1 MSSPSITSAIN
12 KLRHLLTRQEKLQWM
27 GIVGFALCTSL
38 FEVITA
44 TVIVVFAQVLNQPE
58 VARKYISLIGFSNNL
73 SPARIVFYTAI
84 ICGATYLIKNS
95 IAAFEIFYQNFTI
108 QKMNY
113 HFKNKLLHRYAM
125 ADYGFYL
132 TRNSSLGLTVIS
144 EAEAIFSGG
153 MISLATIISESV
165 VFICLVIMVI
175 AMNPSLAIVI
185 SGVAGL
191 CSLVV
196 SKGLF
201 PLFYRW
207 GKRLQDAALLSSQN
221 LLQFFHAFKEIV
233 LLGKR
238 EAFIGAY
245 QLHSLKKSTIQA
257 TQTATNHLP
266 RIIIE
271 VLFVGLFVLTISF
284 LCFKHDTPQQ
294 IIGILGGY
302 LYVGFRLMPG
312 LNRIISQL
320 NTFKNNIP
328 YIERVY
334 NEYTTVA
341 DNDNYVDCHNFTF
354 NKNIIFNAV
363 SFKYR
368 NTEQDVLC
376 NVSLEIKK
384 GESIGIIGETGS
396 GKSTL
401 IDLLLGLLK
410 PYKGS
415 ILIDDLYPANS
426 YQWHKKIGYVPQSVY
441 LIDDT
446 IEANI
451 AFDEDVKF
459 VNIEKLNQAIDTAQL
474 RNFVD
479 QLPLGIKTIVGE
491 RGIRLSGGERQ
502 RIAIARA
509 LYNDPEVLIFDEATS
524 ALDNETETRLMET
537 IKMVSQERTVIM
549 VAHRVSTLKDC
560 DSIVEI
566 DKGVVSKIYAKQ

>member
-1 MSSPSITSAIN
+1 MCVIKQYICGFSKIMSSPSITSAIN

-73 SPARIVFYTAI
+73 SPDLIVFYTAI

-238 EAFIGAY
+238 DAFIGAY

-284 LCFKHDTPQQ
+284 LCFKH
-294 IIGILGGY
+294 
-302 LYVGFRLMPG
+302 
-312 LNRIISQL
+312 
-320 NTFKNNIP
+320 
-328 YIERVY
+328 
-334 NEYTTVA
+334 VA
-341 DNDNYVDCHNFTF
+341 FLH
-354 NKNIIFNAV
+354 
-363 SFKYR
+363 
-368 NTEQDVLC
+368 
-376 NVSLEIKK
+376 
-384 GESIGIIGETGS
+384 
-396 GKSTL
+396 
-401 IDLLLGLLK
+401 
-410 PYKGS
+410 
-415 ILIDDLYPANS
+415 
-426 YQWHKKIGYVPQSVY
+426 
-441 LIDDT
+441 
-446 IEANI
+446 
-451 AFDEDVKF
+451 
-459 VNIEKLNQAIDTAQL
+459 
-474 RNFVD
+474 
-479 QLPLGIKTIVGE
+479 
-491 RGIRLSGGERQ
+491 
-502 RIAIARA
+502 
-509 LYNDPEVLIFDEATS
+509 
-524 ALDNETETRLMET
+524 
-537 IKMVSQERTVIM
+537 
-549 VAHRVSTLKDC
+549 
-560 DSIVEI
+560 
-566 DKGVVSKIYAKQ
+566 